1 MNEGEKIDLS
11 KGKVIGN
18 GGFGMVHLFEQN
30 NPSYVV
36 KVIPCVDEKRVR
48 YYEQEWAAMT
58 SLKHTNIVRAF
69 RTAALPHDNH
79 PMFAIVM
86 EYCLYG
92 SLEKIVFG
100 SRWVYTMRTVTCW
113 AEQIFGALEYLHGTH
128 GIHRDIKPQN
138 ILVSEDFTLKLGD
151 FGCVK
156 ETRRVWSTI
165 EQYRATNGGFNL
177 EVFSND
183 VKKKKLKNVQPPP
196 LCGSEIK
203 KIVEECT
210 RFKQSSRP
218 TASDV
223 YQQLRALNEM
233 ASPHFFAPKPVDNQS
248 VCIRPIGFNDGIDKV
263 AIDEHEGLTPPPIS
277 TFSVYPQQAEVVPML
292 EEAVMKDK
300 IYRRIV
306 YFFILAF
313 ALLLILG
320 LAISRSTSSSNDASE
335 HLEERPIYAPLTTT
349 LSPFEAGDF
358 EDEDRDFEDEYFD
371 EERPSTTQRP
381 IYRSSRPTIRPSFT
395 RNPFQPDDLCCP
407 NRCVNNC
414 DAPGCRFWCSFPVN
428 CC

>member
-30 NPSYVV
+30 NPPYVV

-156 ETRRVWSTI
+156 ETRFSQTTGTLIGTERYMNPLENGKKISHKNDVYSMGLVMWEMIERRRVWSTI

-292 EEAVMKDK
+292 EEP
-300 IYRRIV
+300 
-306 YFFILAF
+306 
-313 ALLLILG
+313 LLC
-320 LAISRSTSSSNDASE
+320 
-335 HLEERPIYAPLTTT
+335 Y
-349 LSPFEAGDF
+349 
-358 EDEDRDFEDEYFD
+358 
-371 EERPSTTQRP
+371 
-381 IYRSSRPTIRPSFT
+381 
-395 RNPFQPDDLCCP
+395 
-407 NRCVNNC
+407 
-414 DAPGCRFWCSFPVN
+414 
-428 CC
+428 